1 MGEPAGFQDETT
13 FQTIRSLKN
22 IKQMT
27 IIAMSLLELCKALA
41 QGVWGVTAESPM
53 NPLPGFIIMW
63 NPLQARVTRR

>member
-1 MGEPAGFQDETT
+1 MGAPAGFQDETT

-41 QGVWGVTAESPM
+41 QGV
-53 NPLPGFIIMW
+53 
-63 NPLQARVTRR
+63 